1 MTSFFTSPYSDLP
14 PEDKIKVHS
23 GISRLHHD
31 VLFLKMF
38 PRHGA
43 QDRIIA
49 TLLSKFVAACQASSI
64 PEFYTKNNEE
74 IASTLLSNVQFPI
87 IHVTPVA
94 C

>member
-1 MTSFFTSPYSDLP
+1 MTTYLTSPYATLP

-23 GISRLHHD
+23 GISRDHHD

-49 TLLSKFVAACQASSI
+49 SLLSAFVTACNNAGI
-64 PEFYTKNNEE
+64 PHMYTKNNEE
-74 IASTLLSNVQFPI
+74 IAVNLLSHVSFP
-87 IHVTPVA
+87 VPTTSA
-94 C
+94 R